1 LETNDIQL
9 TWEGAWQP
17 GLQGQL
23 HLAGST
29 PRGALR
35 AIFDTVPVPLIWIS
49 LDNGTFA
56 VNRSFQETYSWQRP
70 STGRWPSLIR
80 RIIDP
85 KMRQCLLRLWRMQ
98 AALVAA
104 RADGTS
110 LPIDEVEFALFDGK
124 GHERTVLHR
133 GTLAPAP
140 RIAIASFVDIT
151 ERKRNEE
158 QAARA
163 EKLLREREILYP
175 VLLELTQEMI
185 LLTEADGR
193 RSFVSPAVLPLTGWT
208 QEEYLALRTETTTH
222 PDDLSNVLAVRRRC
236 LSGSTS
242 ERMLYRTLRKDG
254 SWLWIEATAGCYR
267 DPGTQEVVGYVATL
281 RDSTE
286 RKAEE
291 AKHAEREALLEQ
303 QARFDHLTR
312 VANRHVFHTALSD
325 EARRHTRRTQSV
337 SLLLVDID
345 HFKLFNDRYGHLE
358 GDRVLRQVADIL
370 KFTASRVSDL
380 VARFGGEEFVL
391 LLPMTSESGAHILAE
406 KILTAVRAKAIPHL
420 GSSFGI
426 LTVSI
431 GIACCP
437 ADQVLD
443 RDEFLLTADKA
454 LYAAKKRGRNCY
466 ALSGCVSPSTPG
478 LAGPPHPELASA

>member
-1 LETNDIQL
+1 MENNDIQL
-9 TWEGAWQP
+9 EWEGSWEP
-17 GLQGQL
+17 GLQEQL
-23 HLAGST
+23 RLTGGA
-29 PRGALR
+29 PRGALK

-49 LDNGTFA
+49 LEDGAFA
-56 VNRSFQETYSWQRP
+56 VNRSFLETYSWQPP
-70 STGRWPSLIR
+70 SSGRWPDLIR

-85 KMRQCLLRLWRMQ
+85 KMREYLLLRWRMQ
-98 AALVAA
+98 AALVAD
-104 RADGTS
+104 RADRT
-110 LPIDEVEFALFDGK
+110 PIRIDEVEFALLDGK

-133 GTLAPAP
+133 GILAPAP

-151 ERKRNEE
+151 ERKRGEE
-158 QAARA
+158 QAAQA

-193 RSFVSPAVLPLTGWT
+193 RSFVSPAVFHLTGWS

-222 PDDLSNVLAVRRRC
+222 PDDLANVLAVRRRC
-236 LSGSTS
+236 LAGSTS

-267 DPGTQEVVGYVATL
+267 DPATQEVVGYVATL

-291 AKHAEREALLEQ
+291 ARHAAREALLEQ

-312 VANRHVFHTALSD
+312 VANRHVFYTALSD
-325 EARRHTRRTQSV
+325 EARRQTRRTQSV

-345 HFKLFNDRYGHLE
+345 YFKLFNDRYGHLE

-370 KFTASRVSDL
+370 KLTASRTTDL

-391 LLPMTSESGAHILAE
+391 LLPITSEAGAHTLAE
-406 KILTAVRAKAIPHL
+406 KILTAVRAEAIPHL
-420 GSSFGI
+420 DSSFGI

-437 ADQVLD
+437 ANQVLD
-443 RDEFLLTADKA
+443 RDEFLLSADKA
-454 LYAAKKRGRNCY
+454 LYAAKKQGRNCY
-466 ALSGCVSPSTPG
+466 AVSGSVSPSTSG
-478 LAGPPHPELASA
+478 LASPAHPELASA